1 MRLTIIAVPLAL
13 LAACNGGGGDKAADN
28 AANAAA
34 PEAAANTST
43 SAANDLAASYP
54 TRAADIQECIE
65 DVRNEVPAGTDLNAF
80 CGCAADRMH
89 ASGAGERNAMES
101 CAAEMGIQPKQ

>member
-1 MRLTIIAVPLAL
+1 MRLTIIAVSLAL
-13 LAACNGGGGDKAADN
+13 LAACNGGGDKAADN

-34 PEAAANTST
+34 PEAAANAST
-43 SAANDLAASYP
+43 SAANDLAAAYP

-65 DVRNEVPAGTDLNAF
+65 DVRSEVPEGTDLNAF

-89 ASGAGERNAMES
+89 SSGSGERDAMES
-101 CAAEMGIQPKQ
+101 CAAEMGIRPKQ